1 MFSFLHILDKFG
13 FSQKFAFIISM
24 CKPSKLQIFYKKNN
38 HKHKVIYFLI
48 HPCNRFT
55 FNLFPIYS
63 SLFHSHFKFKSICFN
78 LNWIQLYLISLC
90 FKLEFNYFTILFRLF
105 NSINTNEFYLINYHP
120 SNSQC
125 ISNINNHPKSTLNQ
139 LYIFKSTLISYTS
152 KFIDI

>member
-1 MFSFLHILDKFG
+1 MVVFVSAYIGQFWIFPKICFYYFKVQNIKTSNFL
-13 FSQKFAFIISM
+13 
-24 CKPSKLQIFYKKNN
+24 KNN

-90 FKLEFNYFTILFRLF
+90 FKFEFNYFKILFRLF

-120 SNSQC
+120 SNNQC
-125 ISNINNHPKSTLNQ
+125 ISNINIHPKSTLNQ
-139 LYIFKSTLISYTS
+139 LYISKSILISYTS